1 VTAVLMVLAIVLGLP
16 GLATALHLTS
26 LAVASMFYREARTP
40 ASRVLRFCTLIP
52 AYNEELVIG
61 ATLAAVNA
69 DRRPDDLVIVIADRC
84 TDATAEIARLHG
96 AVVLERPPGS
106 EPGRAAARQDG
117 LQYALEL
124 PWDALAWIDA
134 DSIIEPGFY
143 DACERVL
150 VAGAP
155 AVQARS
161 EAARGTGLVDQA
173 TLASFALQGVTI
185 PRGRD
190 RLGLLVRLRGTGM
203 VVMREIA
210 ERPHRFRAAASE
222 DLWYSLDLCLAG
234 IRPRHVETAR
244 LRSQNAGDWKAAKSQ
259 RERYEAGRTSAAK
272 AFAAPLLRRHDA
284 ASLEAAMFLL
294 TPPFAVAVVSVLL
307 GLGAALLAGWGLG
320 TVIAAAGLAALTF
333 VLVVGL
339 IQARVGWRTWAA
351 LAAAPWYLMWKVPVQ
366 IKAMAGTR
374 TQKVYGATP
383 REHVS

>member
-1 VTAVLMVLAIVLGLP
+1 MTAVLMVLAIVLGLP

>member
-1 VTAVLMVLAIVLGLP
+1 MTAILIVLAVITAIP
-16 GLATALHLTS
+16 GLATAVHLGTLALAS
-26 LAVASMFYREARTP
+26 LFYRERRSDAVAP
-40 ASRVLRFCTLIP
+40 LRYCTLIP
-52 AYNEELVIG
+52 AHNEELVIG
-61 ATLAAVNA
+61 ATLNAINA
-69 DRRPDDLVIVIADRC
+69 DKRDGDLVIVVADRC
-84 TDATAEIARLHG
+84 TDATAEIARAHG
-96 AVVLERPPGS
+96 AVVLERHEGA

-117 LQYALEL
+117 LQHALGYD
-124 PWDALAWIDA
+124 WDALAWIDA

-143 DACERVL
+143 DACEATL
-150 VAGAP
+150 AGGAL

-161 EAARGTGLVDQA
+161 EAAIGPGLVAQA

-203 VVMREIA
+203 VIMRELA
-210 ERPHRFRAAASE
+210 ELPHRFRAPASE

-234 IRPRHVETAR
+234 IRPRHVESAR
-244 LRSQNAGDWKAAKSQ
+244 LRSQNAGNWAAAKSQ

-272 AFAAPLLRRHDA
+272 AFIAPLLRRHDA
-284 ASLEAAMFLL
+284 ASIEAAAFLA

-307 GLGAALLAGWGLG
+307 GLGLSLLAGWGPG
-320 TVIAAAGLAALTF
+320 IAVTATGLAGLTF

-339 IQARVGWRTWAA
+339 VQARAGWRTWVA

-374 TQKVYGATP
+374 TEKVYGATP